1 MCFKYHPAFKKK
13 TKKNKS
19 FNSTAFKINSLTS
32 KFKTKQISDSIFNG
46 KQTLINTIKKNVSKQ
61 WSKRFYNS
69 QENKL
74 RSLNTYH
81 SHDGLEK
88 RKCLNL
94 RKANKQAKFEGN
106 SEPNFLPYAE
116 LALEINKID
125 IVN

>member
-1 MCFKYHPAFKKK
+1 MLD
-13 TKKNKS
+13 T
-19 FNSTAFKINSLTS
+19 LTT

-46 KQTLINTIKKNVSKQ
+46 KQTLVNTIKKNVSKE
-61 WSKRFYNS
+61 WSKRFYNP

-106 SEPNFLPYAE
+106 SEPNFLPYGE
-116 LALEINKID
+116 FALEINKID

>member
-1 MCFKYHPAFKKK
+1 MCFKYHPAFKNK

-46 KQTLINTIKKNVSKQ
+46 KQTLVNTIKKNVSKQ